1 LLGNILE
8 KGEGLPLEKGAQFI
22 IYRVWIKTYKKGRCS
37 CIMSSNNILICPSYQ
52 WHQTVIHAISCP
64 EMNDASVVSRH
75 SKGLVDISLLVN
87 IKDQKERRK
96 KGHFRKFKGIWDDTN
111 CDRVR
116 FLSKFSCPLR
126 PNHFFFLQ
134 ETIPIFI

>member
-1 LLGNILE
+1 
-8 KGEGLPLEKGAQFI
+8 
-22 IYRVWIKTYKKGRCS
+22 
-37 CIMSSNNILICPSYQ
+37 MSSNNILICPSYQ

-126 PNHFFFLQ
+126 PNHFFFFLNRKLSQ
-134 ETIPIFI
+134 SLFEPLKNRWGCNSGERGGKLIENEREKNNNYRK

>member
-1 LLGNILE
+1 
-8 KGEGLPLEKGAQFI
+8 
-22 IYRVWIKTYKKGRCS
+22 
-37 CIMSSNNILICPSYQ
+37 MSSNNILICPSYQ

-126 PNHFFFLQ
+126 PNHFFFFTGNYPNLYLSHSRIDGGVIQ
-134 ETIPIFI
+134 VKEGGN